1 MVESLSSIYSRIRSI
16 YDRINEIQRQIGS
29 VYSTIN
35 LNSVQRIYNH
45 QIQRESSQVNQGKT
59 FQEVLNEVMLESKE
73 TNNSDNK
80 INILSKTESSWKEVL
95 LDTSESND
103 SKFDDIIE
111 EASKRYDLPKE
122 LIKAVI
128 KAESNF
134 NPIAISPKNAM
145 GLMQLMPST
154 AMEMG
159 VKDIFDPFQNIMGGA
174 KYLRKMLDRF
184 NGNLFLAL
192 SAYNA
197 GPERVSRSGGIPD
210 IEETKEYVDRV
221 IKFYREYST
230 SR

>member
-1 MVESLSSIYSRIRSI
+1 MVDSVSSIYSRIRSI
-16 YDRINEIQRQIGS
+16 YDRINEIQKQIGS

-35 LNSVQRIYNH
+35 LNGVQRTYNY
-45 QIQRESSQVNQGKT
+45 QLQQGNNQANQGKT
-59 FQEVLNEVMLESKE
+59 FQDVLNEVMLESKSS
-73 TNNSDNK
+73 NSENK
-80 INILSKTESSWKEVL
+80 VDILSKPESSWKEVL
-95 LDTSESND
+95 LNTSESKD

-111 EASKRYDLPKE
+111 EASKRYDVPKE

-145 GLMQLMPST
+145 GLMQLIPST

-159 VKDIFDPFQNIMGGA
+159 VEDVFDPFQNIMGGT

-197 GPERVSRSGGIPD
+197 GPERVSKSGGIPD
-210 IEETKEYVDRV
+210 IEETKDYVDRV
-221 IKFYREYST
+221 IRFYKEYS

>member
-1 MVESLSSIYSRIRSI
+1 MVEGVSSIYSRIRSI

-35 LNSVQRIYNH
+35 LNSVQRTYNY
-45 QIQRESSQVNQGKT
+45 QVQQESSQANQGKT
-59 FQEVLNEVMLESKE
+59 FQDVLNEVILESKSSD
-73 TNNSDNK
+73 SDNK
-80 INILSKTESSWKEVL
+80 VNILSKTESSWKEVL
-95 LDTSESND
+95 LSTSESRDN
-103 SKFDDIIE
+103 KFDEIIE

-145 GLMQLMPST
+145 GLMQLIPST

-159 VKDIFDPFQNIMGGA
+159 VEDVFDPFQNIMGGT

-210 IEETKEYVDRV
+210 IEETKDYVDRV
-221 IKFYREYST
+221 IRFYKEYST
-230 SR
+230 R